1 MLITSLVV
9 SLTLAGAPKVDEKLV
24 GTWLAGQT
32 PFVTFNANGSGTME
46 DGKVKWSADGRT
58 LVVTDEEGSAD
69 TLGYTVAGGTLTLN
83 MGGMPVVLTKA
94 GAKAGPLSAK
104 AQQLGQTAPVQ
115 QAQPQA
121 PRGAG
126 NDQLSQL
133 LLSSAWC
140 NFRYNKVSGTTNT
153 SRYQY
158 FRDGTWTTGARS
170 ESYNSGAYGTV
181 AGQSDSSNA
190 GHWEVRSGQLFMST
204 PENPVLQPVPFSI
217 ALNSNGSP
225 IITANGLEY
234 SRCN

>member
-1 MLITSLVV
+1 VLITSLVV
-9 SLTLAGAPKVDEKLV
+9 TLTLAGAPKVDEKLV

-32 PFVTFNANGSGTME
+32 PFVTFNANGTGTME

-115 QAQPQA
+115 QTQ
-121 PRGAG
+121 PRGAA

-140 NFRYNKVSGTTNT
+140 NFRYNKVSGTSSS

-158 FRDGTWTTGARS
+158 FRDGTWSTGGRT
-170 ESYNSGAYGTV
+170 ETYNSGANGTV
-181 AGQSDSSNA
+181 SGQYDSSNR
-190 GHWEVRSGQLFMST
+190 GHWEVRGGQLFMSM
-204 PENPVLQPVPFSI
+204 PENPVLQPVPFTI

-234 SRCN
+234 SMCN